1 VAGLGASLA
10 LLGHKFEDDAS
21 AGGGGAGANE
31 RVLTEGIGVSES
43 EAAIRRQPVLA
54 TDNVGAHAAL
64 TPRYGVQLF
73 EQLGVLL
80 SQITNQH
87 GHISASDALGL
98 HEIFQ
103 FGYPVSLT
111 SGVGIAPAQL
121 AQQLI
126 RIVEALQLT
135 PTLVPI
141 FIYHLGLSDSV
152 SLFDTLD
159 RFFTGEV
166 IETIAIAPTQ
176 SAVALRRDTVTE
188 GLGIAGSLTTN
199 LVLRVVT
206 TDAIHITPAQALKML
221 YKPILTEEIEL
232 SAVYLS
238 PGGGVITWTMNT
250 RTGAVTEYDN
260 YAFNSFARIG
270 DKYIGAS
277 ESGLYELLGDDDAG
291 ADIVATIRSGFAQW
305 SGTHMGSFKGM
316 YLATRGEGDFI
327 LKVITADNKEYH
339 YAVAAQDSRTTKIT
353 TGKGL
358 RARYFA
364 FELISTGQDFNLDT
378 IEFIPLV
385 ADRRV

>member
-1 VAGLGASLA
+1 
-10 LLGHKFEDDAS
+10 
-21 AGGGGAGANE
+21 
-31 RVLTEGIGVSES
+31 
-43 EAAIRRQPVLA
+43 
-54 TDNVGAHAAL
+54 
-64 TPRYGVQLF
+64 
-73 EQLGVLL
+73 
-80 SQITNQH
+80 
-87 GHISASDALGL
+87 
-98 HEIFQ
+98 
-103 FGYPVSLT
+103 
-111 SGVGIAPAQL
+111 
-121 AQQLI
+121 
-126 RIVEALQLT
+126 
-135 PTLVPI
+135 
-141 FIYHLGLSDSV
+141 
-152 SLFDTLD
+152 
-159 RFFTGEV
+159 
-166 IETIAIAPTQ
+166 
-176 SAVALRRDTVTE
+176 
-188 GLGIAGSLTTN
+188 
-199 LVLRVVT
+199 
-206 TDAIHITPAQALKML
+206 
-221 YKPILTEEIEL
+221 
-232 SAVYLS
+232 
-238 PGGGVITWTMNT
+238 MNT